1 MYSFVI
7 NNIQFLVVRVCQ
19 EHLLWP
25 GLDLKDWRILGM
37 TNRVLT
43 LLPLWLWHYIDNPPE
58 NNGVIH
64 RGGQWP
70 CICPYYR
77 GTEFLESQINP
88 IVIFF
93 FTSLIRL
100 SCARRKWKLACCDQI
115 PDFYLD
121 QVFTR
126 NNKLQQWPPGLAEWR
141 GQSGERGLGTNFSL
155 SCPTI
160 NTRGATLEMQHW
172 ENLF

>member
-1 MYSFVI
+1 MSEC
-7 NNIQFLVVRVCQ
+7 VRSTCCGLAWTWRT
-19 EHLLWP
+19 EGFSEWPTEFWHFSHSDSDIILTTLWRTMVWYT
-25 GLDLKDWRILGM
+25 GE
-37 TNRVLT
+37 
-43 LLPLWLWHYIDNPPE
+43 DND
-58 NNGVIH
+58 H
-64 RGGQWP
+64 ASR
-70 CICPYYR
+70 PYYR

-126 NNKLQQWPPGLAEWR
+126 NNKLQQWPPGLSEWR

-160 NTRGATLEMQHW
+160 NSRRATSEHPQV
-172 ENLF
+172 